1 MAQEGWPGIPE
12 LSRFKPL
19 LHFVAAA
26 LQFSLF
32 SRSLKSLQPNLM
44 SSTLKSQFSLVSL
57 GCQKF
62 GKSPMLRKRLGY
74 FLLAILIAVSLWLGQ
89 AQVSQA
95 TRVRDQIRGG
105 NQTTEVVQPS
115 RMSPEQ
121 EMAVGQQMNQDLLES
136 GEFRLY
142 PDPDIQNYVV
152 EIGERLLPHSDR
164 ADELTYTF
172 QVIHDNQINAFATMG
187 GYVYVTTGLMTFA
200 DNEAQLASVV
210 GHEIGHIDGKHLLT
224 QIRADAVRRGLI
236 TAAGLDSRAIAQIG
250 VELLIE
256 RPNSREDEYDADR
269 RGLSMIGDA
278 GYAQSAMPDFMQKL
292 GDQGGSP
299 PEFLSTHPAPDN
311 RVEALE
317 ESIDPNQRNGDGL
330 DATAYYDRTQALR

>member
-1 MAQEGWPGIPE
+1 MPP
-12 LSRFKPL
+12 K
-19 LHFVAAA
+19 
-26 LQFSLF
+26 
-32 SRSLKSLQPNLM
+32 
-44 SSTLKSQFSLVSL
+44 LKSQFNLVSL
-57 GCQKF
+57 GCQKP
-62 GKSPMLRKRLGY
+62 GKSPRLRKRLGY
-74 FLLAILIAVSLWLGQ
+74 FLLAVLTAMGLWLSQ

-105 NQTTEVVQPS
+105 NQTTEAVQPS
-115 RMSPEQ
+115 RISPEQ
-121 EMAVGQQMNQDLLES
+121 EIAVGQQMNQDLLSS
-136 GEFRLY
+136 GEFTLHQN
-142 PDPDIQNYVV
+142 PDIQNYVV

-172 QVIHDNQINAFATMG
+172 QVIADDQVNAFATMG
-187 GYVYVTTGLMTFA
+187 GYVYITTGLIKFA

-236 TAAGLDSRAIAQIG
+236 TATGLDSHEIVQIG

-256 RPNSREDEYDADR
+256 RPNSREDEYDADQ

-292 GDQGGSP
+292 GNQGGSP

-317 ESIDPNQRNGDGL
+317 ESIDPNQRDGDGL
-330 DATAYYDRTQALR
+330 DATAYYNRTQALR